1 MDEKQAISRIEELID
16 PYPCGANLSSKTVE
30 ALKMAVKALKKQT
43 AEAPVEKLSG
53 RHAGEHCS
61 VIGIYRGGEV
71 DRIDIETA
79 IEMPFWPAVWAGEP
93 ERKVDVRMSYSDL
106 KTLIDCFDNVRRF
119 LGKEGRDAEA

>member
-1 MDEKQAISRIEELID
+1 MDEKQAISRIKGLID
-16 PYPCGANLSSKTVE
+16 PYPCGTNLSPRTVK
-30 ALKMAVKALKKQT
+30 ALEYAIEALKKQA
-43 AEAPVEKLSG
+43 AEAPAEKLPG

-71 DRIDIETA
+71 DRINIQTAMETP
-79 IEMPFWPAVWAGEP
+79 IWLAVWAAEP
-93 ERKVDVRMSYSDL
+93 ERTVDVRMSYSDL